1 MFILGAA
8 ILLVTLAHIFEPTLT
23 ETDFLLLRTPEFLQL
38 GWNSPLFFTIV
49 PQTLSLHFS
58 ISTPP
63 YCVRSTWCSLLP
75 VLQSLPALVHSI
87 QRHLI
92 CHRNIVVL
100 STYSPAKKKSRCF
113 FSLCLLVSPK
123 TEVGPAPNPLILVLE
138 LHSGRRVFPQVL
150 LTGNHRSH
158 RSVTSALW
166 NGTWDGPEAWRLDPL
181 MQHQVKSR
189 GHAASL
195 NPGWG

>member
-158 RSVTSALW
+158 RSVTSAL
-166 NGTWDGPEAWRLDPL
+166 
-181 MQHQVKSR
+181 
-189 GHAASL
+189 
-195 NPGWG
+195 